1 MILVATDGINSR
13 CVIVLGCTSRSNK
26 HSLVSK
32 ILWPEPLSTR
42 ISPIGLRSATGK
54 YVLYACPGPEF
65 SVPRP
70 PDCLRSGHVSAG
82 LKRSRGGA
90 ERPRMRPETAENR
103 RCPAGSGADPAP
115 TGSGAAV
122 HQNFGGNPNVKF
134 VSNLCQIWICQICV
148 KFGFTLRF
156 TLKHEIQ
163 QILLNFRNVKFVSN
177 RDLLNFWG
185 PGLGFPP
192 ESAGFPPE
200 FWISAG
206 IRRNPP
212 ELWFSI

>member
-1 MILVATDGINSR
+1 
-13 CVIVLGCTSRSNK
+13 
-26 HSLVSK
+26 
-32 ILWPEPLSTR
+32 
-42 ISPIGLRSATGK
+42 
-54 YVLYACPGPEF
+54 
-65 SVPRP
+65 
-70 PDCLRSGHVSAG
+70 
-82 LKRSRGGA
+82 
-90 ERPRMRPETAENR
+90 MRPETAENR

>member
-1 MILVATDGINSR
+1 
-13 CVIVLGCTSRSNK
+13 
-26 HSLVSK
+26 
-32 ILWPEPLSTR
+32 
-42 ISPIGLRSATGK
+42 
-54 YVLYACPGPEF
+54 
-65 SVPRP
+65 
-70 PDCLRSGHVSAG
+70 
-82 LKRSRGGA
+82 
-90 ERPRMRPETAENR
+90 MRPETAENR

-122 HQNFGGNPNVKF
+122 HQNFGGNP
-134 VSNLCQIWICQICV
+134 
-148 KFGFTLRF
+148 
-156 TLKHEIQ
+156 
-163 QILLNFRNVKFVSN
+163 NVKFVSN

>member
-1 MILVATDGINSR
+1 MILVATDCINSR
-13 CVIVLGCTSRSNK
+13 CAIVLVCTSRSNK

-82 LKRSRGGA
+82 LKGSRGGA
-90 ERPRMRPETAENR
+90 DRPRMRPETAENR
-103 RCPAGSGADPAP
+103 RCPAGSGGFRRKSRIPAEIP
-115 TGSGAAV
+115 RIPAEIQKS
-122 HQNFGGNPNVKF
+122 GGNQNVKTM
-134 VSNLCQIWICQICV
+134 SNLCQIVFCQNNV

-156 TLKHEIQ
+156 TSKHEI
-163 QILLNFRNVKFVSN
+163 
-177 RDLLNFWG
+177 
-185 PGLGFPP
+185 
-192 ESAGFPPE
+192 
-200 FWISAG
+200 
-206 IRRNPP
+206 
-212 ELWFSI
+212 

>member
-1 MILVATDGINSR
+1 MTTWPWSRCRFSTHRRPSPPLEPCRDVIVVATDGINSR

-82 LKRSRGGA
+82 LKGSRGAGA
-90 ERPRMRPETAENR
+90 DRPRMRPETAENR

-134 VSNLCQIWICQICV
+134 VSNLCQI
-148 KFGFTLRF
+148 
-156 TLKHEIQ
+156 
-163 QILLNFRNVKFVSN
+163 
-177 RDLLNFWG
+177 
-185 PGLGFPP
+185 
-192 ESAGFPPE
+192 
-200 FWISAG
+200 
-206 IRRNPP
+206 
-212 ELWFSI
+212 

>member
-1 MILVATDGINSR
+1 LTTWPWSRCRFSTHRRPSPPLEPCRDVILVATDAINSR

-82 LKRSRGGA
+82 LKGSRGGRIDPGCGRRLPKIDDA
-90 ERPRMRPETAENR
+90 RPDPGTIRP
-103 RCPAGSGADPAP
+103 PPAP
-115 TGSGAAV
+115 EPLFTRISAEI
-122 HQNFGGNPNVKF
+122 QM
-134 VSNLCQIWICQICV
+134 SYLCHICV
-148 KFGFTLRF
+148 IFGFVEF
-156 TLKHEIQ
+156 V
-163 QILLNFRNVKFVSN
+163 LNLVLPCV
-177 RDLLNFWG
+177 L
-185 PGLGFPP
+185 P
-192 ESAGFPPE
+192 
-200 FWISAG
+200 
-206 IRRNPP
+206 
-212 ELWFSI
+212 